1 MKFNSVVLSS
11 AIALSTN
18 ALAADSA
25 SSTVLGYAP
34 IETVCPAVNSQ
45 NVFAPTDEF
54 EGFLRP
60 AISPSK
66 IEKAWINGRHE
77 KTDKNLI
84 EFLDNLDLKDF
95 QDVDFEDYITNLNS
109 SINIAFAA
117 SGGGLR
123 AMLSGAGQISAFDK
137 RTNYDGTNKLAGL
150 LDSATYIA
158 GLSGGSWLVSS
169 LVFHDWI
176 GVQDILDNKTSIWN
190 LEDGVIPTDLTI
202 WEGILAEANQKKQ
215 EGYELSVIDLYGLLI
230 GRAIFTDLENQGAGL
245 TWSSLR
251 EIEKIQSFDMPYP
264 IILALGTSI
273 SITENDT
280 YDSNDVALFEVS
292 PFEFGSWQNSV
303 NAFTD
308 IKHIASKVVNGIPVD
323 DNNCTVGF
331 DSAPYLIGS
340 SSDIFTALGD
350 LTTANLSTTFS
361 GIPTSYLTLI
371 QQILGNLN
379 SNSTEL
385 AYSIVQPNPFY
396 ENEYSEEEGIYDG
409 ETMLLVDGGWSGEG
423 VPLDPF
429 IQPSREIDVV
439 VIFDNDGDSN
449 DSWPLGATLFE
460 TEERVLHYNQDLKF
474 YDLPSSIEEFVELGL
489 NKRPVFFGCNGDD
502 LLSHSY
508 GDEDDDSDDFAHM
521 LPLLIYF
528 PNSYMT
534 FSSNTSTLQLEYTN
548 EERNAMIQNG
558 FEVATRMNFTLDAE
572 FAECV
577 GCAVLRRSQERLGAE
592 LGDQCSQCF
601 NRYCYVSDN
610 TTDVFTNEKSE
621 DEETPIWYTDNDSI
635 YNIEDFDEQAISG
648 SASGA
653 ASGSAAGSVA
663 ATGSSSAAASSSS
676 GAASVSSKGSGSTL
690 SFSSSTVLMSY
701 IVGLTSFVMAIF

>member
-1 MKFNSVVLSS
+1 
-11 AIALSTN
+11 
-18 ALAADSA
+18 
-25 SSTVLGYAP
+25 
-34 IETVCPAVNSQ
+34 
-45 NVFAPTDEF
+45 
-54 EGFLRP
+54 
-60 AISPSK
+60 
-66 IEKAWINGRHE
+66 
-77 KTDKNLI
+77 
-84 EFLDNLDLKDF
+84 
-95 QDVDFEDYITNLNS
+95 
-109 SINIAFAA
+109 
-117 SGGGLR
+117 
-123 AMLSGAGQISAFDK
+123 MLSGAGQISAFDK

-150 LDSATYIA
+150 LDAATYIA

-176 GVQDILDNKTSIWN
+176 GVQDILDNKTSIWD
-190 LEDGVIPTDLTI
+190 LEEGLVPTDFAV
-202 WEGILAEANQKKQ
+202 WESILAEANQKKQ

-251 EIEKIQSFDMPYP
+251 DIEKIQSFDMPYP

-303 NAFTD
+303 YAFTD
-308 IKHIASKVVNGIPVD
+308 MKHIASNVSNGIPVD

-350 LTTANLSTTFS
+350 LTTANLSSTFP
-361 GIPTSYLTLI
+361 GLPNSYYTLI

-396 ENEYSEEEGIYDG
+396 ENEYAEEEGIYSG

-429 IQPSREIDVV
+429 IQPSREVDVV
-439 VIFDNDGDSN
+439 VIFDNDSDSN

-460 TEERVLHYNQDLKF
+460 TEERVLRYNTDLKF

-489 NKRPVFFGCNGDD
+489 NKRPVFFGCNGED
-502 LLSHSY
+502 LVSHSY
-508 GDEDDDSDDFAHM
+508 GESDDSDEFARM

-528 PNSYMT
+528 PNSYMS

-548 EERNAMIQNG
+548 EERNAIIQNG

-621 DEETPIWYTDNDSI
+621 DEKTPLWYSENNSI

-648 SASGA
+648 SASG
-653 ASGSAAGSVA
+653 SGAGSTS
-663 ATGSSSAAASSSS
+663 ATGSSSTASSSS
-676 GAASVSSKGSGSTL
+676 SAASTSSRGSGSTL